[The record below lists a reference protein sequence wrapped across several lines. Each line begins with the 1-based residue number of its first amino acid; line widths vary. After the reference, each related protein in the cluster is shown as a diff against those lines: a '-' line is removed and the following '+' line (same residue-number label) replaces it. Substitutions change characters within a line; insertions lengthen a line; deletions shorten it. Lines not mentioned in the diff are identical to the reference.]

1 MKTINVLKILNEEDK
16 QKQKSRIS
24 NDDYTILKDKILN
37 FIDNFIIPYI
47 KLELS
52 ELKKAYYEDML
63 FNLIFETTK
72 IAEEDKPMYD
82 EEDFEFLYSSNRQVK
97 VSVGKRYAELIM
109 NFHTQKE
116 KEESYYNEYII
127 PLLKELNENGI
138 IIFDK
143 KALDNKTKI
152 STDRIEKFVK
162 SIITE
167 KASENEIILMYK
179 KIKGIEYVE
188 RNNVFFGTDIDV
200 KNKFKDFIKKQLEN
214 IENIDL
220 KSIKQLDIWQLD
232 GFEL

>member
-24 NDDYTILKDKILN
+24 IDDYTILKNKILN
-37 FIDNFIIPYI
+37 FIDNFIMPYI

-72 IAEEDKPMYD
+72 IAEEDKTMYD
-82 EEDFEFLYSSNRQVK
+82 EEDFEFLHSNRQIK
-97 VSVGKRYAELIM
+97 ISVGKRYAELIM
-109 NFHTQKE
+109 NFHIQKE
-116 KEESYYNEYII
+116 KEESYYNEYIV

-138 IIFDK
+138 INFDK
-143 KALDNKTKI
+143 NALDNKTKL

-167 KASENEIILMYK
+167 KANENRIILMYK

-188 RNNVFFGTDIDV
+188 RNNVFFGTDIDE